1 MSIFSFI
8 VCLISQGSRN
18 LFLLAGK
25 QPPADKCQSHN
36 CFLWNTLICI
46 VPNFL
51 WSASSPYHPQYSY
64 HFIKWISAHFPHWT
78 NQRSPWVYGLET
90 NGTEWNSQWLKL
102 WKKKKNLRSSQ
113 RPWFLPWGQNWLSA
127 AFDTIDHFCIP
138 RTCLV
143 WLQDPK
149 LACLPFFL
157 WLPLPSLPHQFLLK
171 SLTA

>member
-25 QPPADKCQSHN
+25 QPPADKCQSYN

-46 VPNFL
+46 VLNFL

-102 WKKKKNLRSSQ
+102 WKKKKSQ
-113 RPWFLPWGQNWLSA
+113 ELSEA
-127 AFDTIDHFCIP
+127 MISAMRTELTQQRLTPLTISASLELALFDC
-138 RTCLV
+138 RT
-143 WLQDPK
+143 PN
-149 LACLPFFL
+149 
-157 WLPLPSLPHQFLLK
+157 
-171 SLTA
+171 